1 MIACPL
7 SIDVEFIDRE
17 NCKPKVEFTV
27 YVLVAPANCEGVVT
41 VSDADEAVV
50 VELSVEDVPLGLVVV
65 FVAALVVELT
75 VLLNVDMGVIVA
87 LVETEV
93 LEIPIISEIPIPRM
107 ITRTTTIATA
117 MILLFLLP
125 PAELPLESM
134 LPSWW
139 S

>member
-1 MIACPL
+1 M
-7 SIDVEFIDRE
+7 
-17 NCKPKVEFTV
+17 

-107 ITRTTTIATA
+107 ITMTTTIATA